1 MRGSDSRTGQL
12 FSYVDLE
19 ARVRQHAQLRA
30 IRGIVNDALSA
41 LAEDFA
47 ALYSPIGAILGPAM
61 WKRTST
67 GRNGPT
73 RRMLQPPILTLG
85 STQGTRQGSKA
96 LLYGA

>member
-19 ARVRQHAQLRA
+19 ARVRRHAQLRA

-47 ALYSPIGAILGPAM
+47 ALYSPIGAILGPA
-61 WKRTST
+61 
-67 GRNGPT
+67 GEALEDDAFAG
-73 RRMLQPPILTLG
+73 ILLDPLG
-85 STQGTRQGSKA
+85 TA
-96 LLYGA
+96 ADGAAGI